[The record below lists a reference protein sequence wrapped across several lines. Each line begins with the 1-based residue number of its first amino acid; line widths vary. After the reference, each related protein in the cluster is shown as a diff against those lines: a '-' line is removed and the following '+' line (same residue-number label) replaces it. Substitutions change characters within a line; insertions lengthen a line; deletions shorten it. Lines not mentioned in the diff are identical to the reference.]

1 MNWQYN
7 KPIFTSITPLSAA
20 KSGTEGAPNA
30 SITLNWVYPT
40 NFTDT
45 GTHSST
51 NIKRYR
57 LYRHIETLAPT
68 ASADGGPDRDPA
80 YIGNQ
85 TDPEPRYRLVALL
98 SNTAISYTDTFA
110 DLTMHAGEEI
120 SSLGDRWVDSAGNDV
135 VRDIV
140 ETKRRVYYM
149 LIAESNKMIFKAHP
163 FLFIAH
169 SNNQSGDAPLG
180 EVGCRST
187 IRQLATSNTKLSTG
201 VNPKITTGK
210 INETFKA
217 LRENDLMFE
226 AYTDS
231 LESTPVNGQHYC
243 KVCDQ
248 YCDCTEVDGDLICQT
263 CNNKI
268 TEDNNESENDPA
280 LNTKVDE
287 ETLISL
293 VDDPEELANHLSEL
307 KTESE
312 DKLKSALNFLTTG
325 GYTTALDRAI
335 SFAQER

>member
-1 MNWQYN
+1 MKNFDSKFLHLCEATLYRYQQGGFLAGDYVKITKN
-7 KPIFTSITPLSAA
+7 ALNNPSIKEMSDQVREIIKTHIS
-20 KSGTEGAPNA
+20 S
-30 SITLNWVYPT
+30 PT
-40 NFTDT
+40 NLRI
-45 GTHSST
+45 SY
-51 NIKRYR
+51 IK
-57 LYRHIETLAPT
+57 
-68 ASADGGPDRDPA
+68 S
-80 YIGNQ
+80 
-85 TDPEPRYRLVALL
+85 
-98 SNTAISYTDTFA
+98 SNTEAPQGPINAANVPGKLWA
-110 DLTMHAGEEI
+110 DVIVEYAPGMWKEPLTLPLEI
-120 SSLGDRWVDSAGNDV
+120 LEKVNVDGDMTGYAQYPEDIVRDNNYSNDSATNVDDTQGND
-135 VRDIV
+135 
-140 ETKRRVYYM
+140 
-149 LIAESNKMIFKAHP
+149 SN
-163 FLFIAH
+163 
-169 SNNQSGDAPLG
+169 
-180 EVGCRST
+180 
-187 IRQLATSNTKLSTG
+187 RQLATSNTKLSTG

-335 SFAQER
+335 NFAQER